1 MMYWPDPFASWY
13 EAHSS
18 FGLTE
23 PGIAWGVAEGRV
35 GQAASYQT
43 YVLVANPN
51 PQPANITATF
61 FRTAGAPIVK
71 QFVVN
76 GQSRF
81 NLHVNTLV
89 PELADESFSTR
100 IAVTNGQ
107 PIFVESAIY
116 WDAMGVTWA
125 GGTSTVGTRLP

>member
-1 MMYWPDPFASWY
+1 MYWPDPFASWY

-35 GQAASYQT
+35 GQAANYQT
-43 YVLVANPN
+43 YVLVANAN
-51 PQPANITATF
+51 SEPANITATF
-61 FRTAGAPIVK
+61 FRTAGAPIEK
-71 QFVVN
+71 PFVVN
-76 GQSRF
+76 PRSRF

-89 PELADESFSTR
+89 PELANESFSTR

-116 WDAMGVTWA
+116 WDALGVTWA